1 MTDVDV
7 VVDDLVADLGKVE
20 EPLVD
25 FGTGAACVH
34 APHNPAAS
42 ITLGAIMDL
51 RATDPL

>member
-7 VVDDLVADLGKVE
+7 VVDDFVADLGKVE

-34 APHNPAAS
+34 APHNPTAS
-42 ITLGAIMDL
+42 ITLVGIMNLGDI
-51 RATDPL
+51 DPL